1 MPHIISNPLDL
12 MANGRTPSSASTLP
26 LRGDSPAG
34 SSSAVRSSQVNVKF
48 ALANS
53 HFLPYSVQWGGG

>member
-34 SSSAVRSSQVNVKF
+34 SSSAVRSSQVNSN
-48 ALANS
+48 L
-53 HFLPYSVQWGGG
+53 HLPNLISLLTLSGG